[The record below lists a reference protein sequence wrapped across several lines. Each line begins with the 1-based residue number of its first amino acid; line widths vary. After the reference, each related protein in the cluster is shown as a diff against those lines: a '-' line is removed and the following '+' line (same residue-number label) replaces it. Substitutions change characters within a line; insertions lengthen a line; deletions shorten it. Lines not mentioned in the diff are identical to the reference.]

1 MLRIRLR
8 RVGAKGRPAYRIVV
22 ADSRSPRD
30 GRFVEVIGYYNPLTD
45 PPVIEV
51 QEERLEY
58 WQSQGAQCSETV
70 NRLLVTRQ
78 GLRQAEP
85 TAEAAEPE
93 SQAQPE
99 PAAAEDQAQVETEAE
114 PAGPTPVEP
123 EEAPRPEA
131 S

>member
-30 GRFVEVIGYYNPLTD
+30 GRFIEIIGSYNPLVD

-51 QEERLEY
+51 EEERLNY
-58 WQSQGAQCSETV
+58 WRSQGAQCSETV
-70 NRLLVTRQ
+70 ERLLATRERR
-78 GLRQAEP
+78 G
-85 TAEAAEPE
+85 TAEAAAPAEPVAVSEPE
-93 SQAQPE
+93 AAVE
-99 PAAAEDQAQVETEAE
+99 AAEEEESEEATEAE
-114 PAGPTPVEP
+114 E
-123 EEAPRPEA
+123 